1 MESTL
6 KLKPSSSS
14 NKYPTTTSPN
24 DSWTIEQLLFWSLD
38 QYHKAAISKTN
49 SHLGALRLQ
58 CENECDDVLMLHE
71 LAVNMKDKDSD
82 GDHSNCADSGAD
94 VDGNKNNV
102 KNQHDENMD
111 PLTSALSLAR
121 KGVSV
126 ENENMDPQQQQQH
139 EQQQLKQQPPT
150 PTNTTTT
157 TAAPKSSNTSS
168 LLIISILSGP
178 HASQTYK
185 LQPKHTQP
193 CLIGR
198 SKGKKFLRNGI
209 SLSKDQ
215 EVSTTHGKFSVEEH
229 EVVLEEHEVDHD
241 DGNNNMDNNN
251 DSQGQDQVQ
260 VQKKFYYTDVG
271 STNGSTVGEAR
282 LEANVRVE
290 IEDGMELRIGN
301 STLKIV
307 FG

>member
-1 MESTL
+1 MRV
-6 KLKPSSSS
+6 
-14 NKYPTTTSPN
+14 SP
-24 DSWTIEQLLFWSLD
+24 F
-38 QYHKAAISKTN
+38 
-49 SHLGALRLQ
+49 
-58 CENECDDVLMLHE
+58 DVLMLHE

-82 GDHSNCADSGAD
+82 GDNSDRA
-94 VDGNKNNV
+94 DGNKKNV
-102 KNQHDENMD
+102 KNQHDEGT
-111 PLTSALSLAR
+111 LTSALAR

-126 ENENMDPQQQQQH
+126 ENENVDPQQH
-139 EQQQLKQQPPT
+139 DSTNNHDLQQLKQPAAT
-150 PTNTTTT
+150 TNTTAT

-178 HASQTYK
+178 HASQSYK

-215 EVSTTHGKFSVEEH
+215 EVSTTHGKFSVEE
-229 EVVLEEHEVDHD
+229 VVLEEHEVDHD
-241 DGNNNMDNNN
+241 DDGNMDNYN

>member
-6 KLKPSSSS
+6 KLKPSSS
-14 NKYPTTTSPN
+14 NKYPANTSPN

-38 QYHKAAISKTN
+38 QYHSAAISKTN

-58 CENECDDVLMLHE
+58 CENECDDVIMLHE
-71 LAVNMKDKDSD
+71 LAVKMKDDNQ
-82 GDHSNCADSGAD
+82 DH
-94 VDGNKNNV
+94 V
-102 KNQHDENMD
+102 
-111 PLTSALSLAR
+111 
-121 KGVSV
+121 
-126 ENENMDPQQQQQH
+126 DPQH
-139 EQQQLKQQPPT
+139 NHDLQQLKLKQPPAAT
-150 PTNTTTT
+150 TNTAK
-157 TAAPKSSNTSS
+157 AA
-168 LLIISILSGP
+168 LIITIISGP

-215 EVSTTHGKFSVEEH
+215 EVSTTHGKFSVEEL
-229 EVVLEEHEVDHD
+229 VLELDESD
-241 DGNNNMDNNN
+241 DDAGNNIMGH
-251 DSQGQDQVQ
+251 DSQAQVQAQ

-290 IEDGMELRIGN
+290 IEEGMELRIGN
-301 STLKIV
+301 STLKIA

>member
-1 MESTL
+1 
-6 KLKPSSSS
+6 
-14 NKYPTTTSPN
+14 
-24 DSWTIEQLLFWSLD
+24 
-38 QYHKAAISKTN
+38 
-49 SHLGALRLQ
+49 
-58 CENECDDVLMLHE
+58 
-71 LAVNMKDKDSD
+71 MKDKDSD
-82 GDHSNCADSGAD
+82 GDNSDRADSGAD
-94 VDGNKNNV
+94 VDGNKKNV

-121 KGVSV
+121 KGVISIV
-126 ENENMDPQQQQQH
+126 ENENMDPQQQQHDQH

-215 EVSTTHGKFSVEEH
+215 EVSTTHGKFSVEE
-229 EVVLEEHEVDHD
+229 VVLEEHEVDHD
-241 DGNNNMDNNN
+241 DGNMDNYN
-251 DSQGQDQVQ
+251 DSQGQGQVQ

>member
-14 NKYPTTTSPN
+14 NKYPTATSPN
-24 DSWTIEQLLFWSLD
+24 ASWTIEQLLFWSLD
-38 QYHKAAISKTN
+38 QYHAAAISNTN

-82 GDHSNCADSGAD
+82 GDNSNSADSGAD
-94 VDGNKNNV
+94 GNKKNV

-126 ENENMDPQQQQQH
+126 ENENMDPQQHDSTNNHDLQVAA
-139 EQQQLKQQPPT
+139 T
-150 PTNTTTT
+150 TNTTTT

-185 LQPKHTQP
+185 LQPKHTHAVPAANGVADDPAAPQQGCP
-193 CLIGR
+193 SPVPGR
-198 SKGKKFLRNGI
+198 RVTSRGSNDANPPLCNSGA
-209 SLSKDQ
+209 LL
-215 EVSTTHGKFSVEEH
+215 THVRWRIW
-229 EVVLEEHEVDHD
+229 
-241 DGNNNMDNNN
+241 
-251 DSQGQDQVQ
+251 
-260 VQKKFYYTDVG
+260 G
-271 STNGSTVGEAR
+271 S
-282 LEANVRVE
+282 
-290 IEDGMELRIGN
+290 
-301 STLKIV
+301 
-307 FG
+307 